1 MCSYPQL
8 FAAYHVLLR
17 LAAPRHPPWTL
28 TSLDHIIL
36 LIPSLVDP
44 RLIVSSL
51 SKIKLEVR
59 GFEPLTPGLQSRCS
73 SQLSY
78 TPD

>member
-8 FAAYHVLLR
+8 FAANHVLRR

>member
-8 FAAYHVLLR
+8 FAANHVLRR

-36 LIPSLVDP
+36 LIPSL
-44 RLIVSSL
+44 I
-51 SKIKLEVR
+51 I
-59 GFEPLTPGLQSRCS
+59 
-73 SQLSY
+73 
-78 TPD
+78 

>member
-8 FAAYHVLLR
+8 FAANHVLLR

-36 LIPSLVDP
+36 LIPSLVD
-44 RLIVSSL
+44 
-51 SKIKLEVR
+51 SKLNSESVKNQIGGKGIR
-59 GFEPLTPGLQSRCS
+59 
-73 SQLSY
+73 
-78 TPD
+78 TPDTRLAKPVL